1 MTNIFVQKWRV
12 CGESELYDSK
22 SEAAKGRA
30 PGTILESVV
39 ILEEVLEP
47 ENTVKAK
54 PDNTESENTEP
65 NEGEG

>member
-39 ILEEVLEP
+39 VLEEVVEP
-47 ENTVKAK
+47 EGTINA
-54 PDNTESENTEP
+54 ESENTEP
-65 NEGEG
+65 NEGEGENNE